1 MTENPRL
8 VLTKRFTKA
17 VEYARQLH
25 TEYRKGTDIPYMAHL
40 IGVAALVMGEAGGRV
55 PVTEDMVVAALL
67 HDAVEDHG
75 GAPRMREIEQLFGL
89 NVARLV
95 AALSDT
101 FAEDPEKKEPYGQRK
116 TTYIMRLRREPDDV
130 LLISAA
136 DKLYNAKAILDDF
149 KEIGPAVFDRFKRG
163 KDQQLWYFDEL
174 LKVFRAHPPNQI
186 VNDLERVVQ
195 ELHAVTSSK
204 PSNPPGASPAV
215 PSPCALF
222 PGPLSLVSLYFQRS
236 RQTAH
241 LRHIVALAPRFE
253 PLRQPLRRARIGE
266 ARCPH
271 LNRRR
276 ARQHETRP
284 RPSASRFRP
293 SPARESSR
301 PATLPKPGAARWV

>member
-1 MTENPRL
+1 MTESSRL
-8 VLTKRFTKA
+8 KLTKRFTEA

-55 PVTEDMVVAALL
+55 PVTEDMVIAALL

-75 GAPRMREIEQLFGL
+75 GAPRMREIEQIYGL
-89 NVARLV
+89 NVARMV

-174 LKVFRAHPPNQI
+174 LKVFRAHPSNQI
-186 VNDLERVVQ
+186 VDDLERVVK
-195 ELHAVTSSK
+195 ELHAVTSNK
-204 PSNPPGASPAV
+204 P
-215 PSPCALF
+215 
-222 PGPLSLVSLYFQRS
+222 
-236 RQTAH
+236 
-241 LRHIVALAPRFE
+241 
-253 PLRQPLRRARIGE
+253 
-266 ARCPH
+266 
-271 LNRRR
+271 
-276 ARQHETRP
+276 
-284 RPSASRFRP
+284 
-293 SPARESSR
+293 
-301 PATLPKPGAARWV
+301 

>member
-8 VLTKRFTKA
+8 VLTKRFTEA

-55 PVTEDMVVAALL
+55 PVTEDMVIAALL

-75 GAPRMREIEQLFGL
+75 GAPRMREIEQIYGL
-89 NVARLV
+89 NVARMV

-116 TTYIMRLRREPDDV
+116 TAYIMRLRREPDDV

-174 LKVFRAHPPNQI
+174 LKVFRAHPSNQI
-186 VNDLERVVQ
+186 VDDLERVVK
-195 ELHAVTSSK
+195 ELHAVTSNK
-204 PSNPPGASPAV
+204 P
-215 PSPCALF
+215 
-222 PGPLSLVSLYFQRS
+222 
-236 RQTAH
+236 
-241 LRHIVALAPRFE
+241 
-253 PLRQPLRRARIGE
+253 
-266 ARCPH
+266 
-271 LNRRR
+271 
-276 ARQHETRP
+276 
-284 RPSASRFRP
+284 
-293 SPARESSR
+293 
-301 PATLPKPGAARWV
+301 